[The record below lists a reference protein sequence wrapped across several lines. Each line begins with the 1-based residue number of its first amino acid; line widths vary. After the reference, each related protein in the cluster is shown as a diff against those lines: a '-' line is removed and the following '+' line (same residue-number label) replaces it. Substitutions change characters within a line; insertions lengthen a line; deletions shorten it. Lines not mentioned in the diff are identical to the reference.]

1 MKRWKV
7 IQWFFGWALFSLF
20 IVDPLLAIDNV
31 RVAYPSLNTS
41 VFCVIIADKEGYLKE
56 EGLGVELLSIRG
68 EIAIR
73 TALAGE
79 IDYFTNAGS
88 ALAAAVRNV
97 PVKIL
102 TVFQDRP
109 AWDLIAQPNIKSVEQ
124 LRGTNIGVMSPEGSL
139 AVVAREMLRKHG
151 LDPAKDVN
159 LIVMGGD
166 SVRYPALQT
175 RSIDA
180 TLFNSAM
187 SVAAQKAGFTKLAN
201 AGDYATLI
209 QGGIAAATAKVN
221 ENPKKHAR
229 FIRASLKGL
238 HFFLDKK
245 EPAIRYMMD
254 ALKMKDRELANQI
267 YDIESKL
274 LLRDGYS
281 DGAVLERM
289 IDAMKKTT
297 KVKRD
302 IKVSDIFEL
311 SFIKKAAAEL
321 KASGWK
327 P

>member
-1 MKRWKV
+1 
-7 IQWFFGWALFSLF
+7 
-20 IVDPLLAIDNV
+20 
-31 RVAYPSLNTS
+31 
-41 VFCVIIADKEGYLKE
+41 
-56 EGLGVELLSIRG
+56 
-68 EIAIR
+68 
-73 TALAGE
+73 
-79 IDYFTNAGS
+79 
-88 ALAAAVRNV
+88 
-97 PVKIL
+97 
-102 TVFQDRP
+102 
-109 AWDLIAQPNIKSVEQ
+109 
-124 LRGTNIGVMSPEGSL
+124 
-139 AVVAREMLRKHG
+139 
-151 LDPAKDVN
+151 
-159 LIVMGGD
+159 
-166 SVRYPALQT
+166 
-175 RSIDA
+175 
-180 TLFNSAM
+180 M

-302 IKVSDIFEL
+302 IKVNDIFEL